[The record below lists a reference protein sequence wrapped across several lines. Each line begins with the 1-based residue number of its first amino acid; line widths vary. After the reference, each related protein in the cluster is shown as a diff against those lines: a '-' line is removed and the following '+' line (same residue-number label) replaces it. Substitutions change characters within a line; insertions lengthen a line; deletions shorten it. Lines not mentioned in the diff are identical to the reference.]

1 MCRDFKSQ
9 NRGMFIDEQF
19 TFNRNKSKVL
29 FSHCTENSSIFD
41 MP

>member
-19 TFNRNKSKVL
+19 TFFNRNELK
-29 FSHCTENSSIFD
+29 FC
-41 MP
+41 

>member
-19 TFNRNKSKVL
+19 TFNRNEVL